1 MALINLSAQ
10 HLSEPVCQRFMSVTK
25 SWWSGNGSNLTILDE
40 FGEMLKEILYREHT
54 NLKVRL
60 YLVRKSYNCV
70 TSQFT

>member
-1 MALINLSAQ
+1 
-10 HLSEPVCQRFMSVTK
+10 MSVTK
-25 SWWSGNGSNLTILDE
+25 SWWSENGSNSNMTILDE

>member
-1 MALINLSAQ
+1 
-10 HLSEPVCQRFMSVTK
+10 MSVTK

>member
-1 MALINLSAQ
+1 
-10 HLSEPVCQRFMSVTK
+10 MSVTK
-25 SWWSGNGSNLTILDE
+25 SWWSGNGSNSNMTILDE

-60 YLVRKSYNCV
+60 YLVRKSYNYV